1 MKLYATGGDIMKR
14 IELTE
19 TETLTLVDVLESAL
33 SDLMTEAA
41 ATENRELRATLKER
55 KAIIREVLARL
66 AA

>member
-1 MKLYATGGDIMKR
+1 MKR

-33 SDLMTEAA
+33 SDLVTEVA
-41 ATENRELRATLKER
+41 ATENRELRASLKER

>member
-1 MKLYATGGDIMKR
+1 MKLLATGGDIMKR

-33 SDLMTEAA
+33 SDLVTEVA
-41 ATENRELRATLKER
+41 ATENRELRASLKER

>member
-1 MKLYATGGDIMKR
+1 LYATGGDIMKR

-33 SDLMTEAA
+33 SDLVTEVA
-41 ATENRELRATLKER
+41 ATENRELRASLKER

>member
-1 MKLYATGGDIMKR
+1 MKR

-33 SDLMTEAA
+33 SDLVTEVA
-41 ATENRELRATLKER
+41 ATENRELRASLKAR
-55 KAIIREVLARL
+55 KAVIRELLARL

>member
-1 MKLYATGGDIMKR
+1 MKR

>member
-1 MKLYATGGDIMKR
+1 MKSYATGGDIMKR

-33 SDLMTEAA
+33 SDLVTEVA
-41 ATENRELRATLKER
+41 ATENRELRASLKER